1 MRRLKDAA
9 GCLFVFAALVL
20 FFVGA
25 PFGIWQAVIAHSL
38 ALGLLMLVYVAVL
51 AGLFLLG
58 VWLTGATGGFW
69 ASAGA
74 RKRRI
79 GPPPEWHMPAPPTS
93 G

>member
-1 MRRLKDAA
+1 MSRLKDAA

-20 FFVGA
+20 FFVGT
-25 PFGIWQAVIAHSL
+25 PFGIWQAINAHRL
-38 ALGLLMLVYVAVL
+38 ALGLVMIVYVAVL

-58 VWLTGATGGFW
+58 VRLTGATGGLW

-74 RKRRI
+74 RKRRV